1 MATEQTRLVSL
12 LLYLPAV
19 KLRVCACRYLV
30 RVAGSLARQATPVL
44 RTCLR
49 IGILPQPPGAS
60 RAGTSGLLHSRRRP
74 ELCLSQESAPP
85 REPRYSLSSP
95 SRSRSPSPFFLVR
108 FLDVLRPPL
117 HSCARPGAP
126 TFSFPSSS
134 CALSFF
140 SLSLSLSS
148 LYLSLLFER
157 HLQRIFPKNLETFKK
172 LSFF

>member
-95 SRSRSPSPFFLVR
+95 SRSPSPSSFFLLPCSLSRRSLPAFTLVR
-108 FLDVLRPPL
+108 ATRRSDVLV
-117 HSCARPGAP
+117 
-126 TFSFPSSS
+126 SFLLLRSLFL
-134 CALSFF
+134 LSF
-140 SLSLSLSS
+140 SLSLLSLSV
-148 LYLSLLFER
+148 
-157 HLQRIFPKNLETFKK
+157 T
-172 LSFF
+172 SF

>member
-1 MATEQTRLVSL
+1 MATEQNRLVSL

-95 SRSRSPSPFFLVR
+95 SRSPSSFFLLPCSLSRRSSPAFTLVR
-108 FLDVLRPPL
+108 ATRRSDVLV
-117 HSCARPGAP
+117 
-126 TFSFPSSS
+126 SFLLLRSLFL
-134 CALSFF
+134 LSF
-140 SLSLSLSS
+140 SLSLLSLSV
-148 LYLSLLFER
+148 
-157 HLQRIFPKNLETFKK
+157 T
-172 LSFF
+172 SF

>member
-1 MATEQTRLVSL
+1 MRKKKKKKKKATEQNRLVSL

-19 KLRVCACRYLV
+19 KLRACACRYLV
-30 RVAGSLARQATPVL
+30 RVAGSLARRATPVL

-95 SRSRSPSPFFLVR
+95 SRSSSSFFLYTRARDQALRRSR
-108 FLDVLRPPL
+108 FLPPL
-117 HSCARPGAP
+117 
-126 TFSFPSSS
+126 
-134 CALSFF
+134 ALS
-140 SLSLSLSS
+140 LLRSLSS
-148 LYLSLLFER
+148 LFLSS
-157 HLQRIFPKNLETFKK
+157 
-172 LSFF
+172 LSVTSF